1 MSTSPLP
8 SRGHLGTERANPLSS
23 RLDTLS
29 LDEALALFEH
39 EDATVPAAVAGAH
52 DSVLEAVRLV
62 VERLRRGGRLFQV
75 GAGTSGRLAVLD
87 AVECPPTFQ
96 SPSDQIQGIVA
107 GGPDAMLR
115 STEGAEDDAAAGA
128 RVLEERG
135 LGANDVVLGI
145 TAGGTTPWVHGALR
159 YAARV
164 GAGTI
169 FLACV
174 PKEEAPDEADVSIRL
189 LTGPELLQGSTR
201 LKAGTATK
209 LVLNAIST
217 LAMVAL
223 GKVHGNRMVD
233 VDTKA
238 NTKLRDRGLRLIEEL
253 CGVARETA
261 AGLLDRADGRVKVAV
276 VMHAHGLDAAR
287 ARERLD
293 RCGGFL
299 RRALEE

>member
-8 SRGHLGTERANPLSS
+8 ARGHLGTERPNPLSS
-23 RLDTLS
+23 RLDTLP
-29 LDEALALFEH
+29 LDEALALFER
-39 EDATVPAAVAGAH
+39 EDATVPAAVAAAH
-52 DSVLEAVRLV
+52 DAVLGAIRLV
-62 VERLRRGGRLFQV
+62 VERLERGGRLFQV
-75 GAGTSGRLAVLD
+75 GAGTSGRLALPD

-96 SPSDQIQGIVA
+96 SPPEQVQGGIA
-107 GGPDAMLR
+107 GGEGALLR
-115 STEGAEDDAAAGA
+115 SAEGAEDDAAAGA
-128 RVLEERG
+128 RMLEERG
-135 LGANDVVLGI
+135 LRPGDVVLGI

-159 YAARV
+159 YAATV

-174 PKEEAPDEADVSIRL
+174 SKEEVPDEADVSIRL
-189 LTGPELLQGSTR
+189 ATGPELLQGSTR

-209 LVLNAIST
+209 LVLNSIST

-238 NTKLRDRGLRLIEEL
+238 NTKLRDRGLRLVEEL
-253 CGVARETA
+253 CGVDRETA
-261 AGLLDRADGRVKVAV
+261 AELLDRADGRVKVAV
-276 VMHAHGLDAAR
+276 VMHARGSDAAR